1 MPSRADELRQAREH
15 AEQAHRRVID
25 QTALIERLQSDGHD
39 TEAAE
44 QLLAVFIDL
53 AGKLSFHRNRLE
65 RLQEERAKDTRGHK
79 LDE

>member
-1 MPSRADELRQAREH
+1 MPSRAEELRQARDH
-15 AEQAHRRVID
+15 AEQAQQRVID
-25 QTALIERLQSDGHD
+25 HTALIERLRSDGHD

-44 QLLAVFIDL
+44 QLLAVFVEV

-65 RLQEERAKDTRGHK
+65 RLQEERAKDTGGHK